1 MSTLHTI
8 NKSSYAH
15 NALSSCLKVCAKN
28 DGILLLE
35 DGVFGTLTSAPGA
48 EELQTLIKQG
58 IKVFALINDIKAR
71 GLEEKLAPNI
81 KPIDYSI
88 FVQLTLDHR
97 CVQSWY

>member
-8 NKSSYAH
+8 NKSPFTH
-15 NALSSCLKVCAKN
+15 NTLMSCLKICREN

-35 DGVFGTLTSAPGA
+35 DGVFGAVKSSPCAA
-48 EELQTLIKQG
+48 ELQNLIRCG
-58 IKVFALINDIKAR
+58 MSIFALAPDVKAR
-71 GLEEKLAPNI
+71 GIEGKLMEGI
-81 KPIDYSI
+81 QLTDYDN

>member
-8 NKSSYAH
+8 NKSPFAH
-15 NALSSCLKVCAKN
+15 NTLFSCLKVCGER

-35 DGVFGTLTSAPGA
+35 DGVFGAITSAPGA
-48 EELQTLIKQG
+48 DELQLLVQSG
-58 IKVFALINDIKAR
+58 VKVFALINDVKAR

-81 KPIDYSI
+81 ELVDYNT

>member
-8 NKSSYAH
+8 NKSPYAH
-15 NALSSCLKVCAKN
+15 NALTSCLKVCAER

-35 DGVFGTLTSAPGA
+35 DGVFGATTSAPEA
-48 EELQTLIKQG
+48 DELQMLSQRG
-58 IKVFALINDIKAR
+58 VKVFALMSDIKAR
-71 GLEEKLAPNI
+71 GLEGKLAPNI
-81 KPIDYSI
+81 ELVDYNA

>member
-1 MSTLHTI
+1 MSTFHTI
-8 NKSSYAH
+8 NKSPYTH
-15 NALSSCLKVCAKN
+15 NALSSCLKVCTAN

-48 EELQTLIKQG
+48 EELQALIKQG

-71 GLEEKLAPNI
+71 GLEEKLAPDI
-81 KPIDYSI
+81 KPIDYST

>member
-8 NKSSYAH
+8 NKSPYTYNSLA
-15 NALSSCLKVCAKN
+15 SCLKVCAEN

-35 DGVFGTLTSAPGA
+35 DGVFGTLASAPGA
-48 EELQTLIKQG
+48 EGLQVLIKRG
-58 IKVFALINDIKAR
+58 VKVFALINDLKAR
-71 GLEEKLAPNI
+71 GLEEKLAPDI
-81 KPIDYSI
+81 KPIDYNT

>member
-8 NKSSYAH
+8 NKSPYVY
-15 NALSSCLKVCAKN
+15 NTLTSCIKICAEC

-35 DGVFGTLTSAPGA
+35 DGVFGATPSAPEA
-48 EELQTLIKQG
+48 DELQILIQRG
-58 IKVFALINDIKAR
+58 IKVFALINDVKAR
-71 GLEEKLAPNI
+71 GLEEKLAQNI
-81 KPIDYSI
+81 KLIDYNT

>member
-8 NKSSYAH
+8 NKSPFAH
-15 NALSSCLKVCAKN
+15 NTLFSCIKVCAER

-35 DGVFGTLTSAPGA
+35 DGVFGTIASAPGA
-48 EELQTLIKQG
+48 DELQLLIQRG
-58 IKVFALINDIKAR
+58 VKVFALINDIKAR

-81 KPIDYSI
+81 ELIDYNT
-88 FVQLTLDHR
+88 FVQLTLNHR

>member
-8 NKSSYAH
+8 NKSPFAH
-15 NALSSCLKVCAKN
+15 SNLFSCLKVCTER

-35 DGVFGTLTSAPGA
+35 DGVFGAITSAPGA
-48 EELQTLIKQG
+48 DELQLLIQCG
-58 IKVFALINDIKAR
+58 VKVFALTNDIKAR

-81 KPIDYSI
+81 ELIDYNT
-88 FVQLTLDHR
+88 FVKLTLDHR

>member
-8 NKSSYAH
+8 NKSPYVH
-15 NALSSCLKVCAKN
+15 NSLASCLKVCIEN

-35 DGVFGTLTSAPGA
+35 DGVFGILTSAPGA
-48 EELQTLIKQG
+48 EELQALIQRG

-81 KPIDYSI
+81 KPIDYNT

>member
-8 NKSSYAH
+8 NKSPYAH
-15 NALSSCLKVCAKN
+15 NTLLSCLKVCTER
-28 DGILLLE
+28 DGVLLLE
-35 DGVFGTLTSAPGA
+35 DGVFGATTFAPGA
-48 EELQTLIKQG
+48 DELQMLSQRG
-58 IKVFALINDIKAR
+58 VKVFALMNDIKAR

-81 KPIDYSI
+81 TLIDYNT

>member
-8 NKSSYAH
+8 NKSPYAH
-15 NALSSCLKVCAKN
+15 NALSSCLKVCTES

-35 DGVFGTLTSAPGA
+35 DGVFGTLTNAPTA
-48 EELQTLIKQG
+48 EELQMLIKRG
-58 IKVFALINDIKAR
+58 VNVFALINDIKAR
-71 GLEEKLAPNI
+71 GLEEKLAQNI
-81 KPIDYSI
+81 KLIDYNE

>member
-8 NKSSYAH
+8 NKSPYAH
-15 NALSSCLKVCAKN
+15 NTLSSCLSICREH

-35 DGVFGTLTSAPGA
+35 DGVFGATTFAPGA
-48 EELQTLIKQG
+48 NELQMLSQHG
-58 IKVFALINDIKAR
+58 VKVFALINDIRAR
-71 GLEEKLAPNI
+71 GLEGKVAPNI
-81 KPIDYSI
+81 ELVDYNT

>member
-8 NKSSYAH
+8 NKSPYVH
-15 NALSSCLKVCAKN
+15 NSLSSCLKVCTES

-48 EELQTLIKQG
+48 EELQILIKRG
-58 IKVFALINDIKAR
+58 VKVFALINDIKAR
-71 GLEEKLAPNI
+71 GLEEKVAQDIEL
-81 KPIDYSI
+81 IDYNE
-88 FVQLTLDHR
+88 FVQLTLEHN

>member
-8 NKSSYAH
+8 SKSPYVH
-15 NALSSCLKVCAKN
+15 TTLSSCLKVCIES

-35 DGVFGTLTSAPGA
+35 DGVFGAIISAPGA
-48 EELQTLIKQG
+48 DELQLLIQHG
-58 IKVFALINDIKAR
+58 VKVFALINDIKAR

-81 KPIDYSI
+81 TLVDYNT
-88 FVQLTLDHR
+88 FVQLTLAHR

>member
-8 NKSSYAH
+8 NKSPYAH
-15 NALSSCLKVCAKN
+15 STLTSCLRVCTER

-35 DGVFGTLTSAPGA
+35 DGVFGATTSAPGA
-48 EELQTLIKQG
+48 DELQMLSQRGVKI
-58 IKVFALINDIKAR
+58 FALMNDIKAR
-71 GLEEKLAPNI
+71 GLEGKVALNI
-81 KPIDYSI
+81 SLIDYNA

>member
-8 NKSSYAH
+8 NKSPYAH
-15 NALSSCLKVCAKN
+15 NTLTSCLRVCTER

-35 DGVFGTLTSAPGA
+35 DGVFGATTSAPGA
-48 EELQTLIKQG
+48 DELQMLSQRGVKI
-58 IKVFALINDIKAR
+58 FALMNDIKAR
-71 GLEEKLAPNI
+71 GLEGKVAPNI
-81 KPIDYSI
+81 SLIDYNA